1 MATEKLLWI
10 RAALQLRGSVIF
22 VVLPRVLLCGIF
34 GFLISLL
41 YYFDFPVSWHI
52 WGSVITNVV
61 FNLILGLLLVFRT
74 NTAYERYWEGRK
86 SWGNLVVNV
95 RNLAR
100 QIWIGVAE
108 VEPTD
113 REKKASILR
122 LLVAFAIATKLHLRQ
137 EPINSDLENTI
148 KLYNVEAPN
157 LASLQR
163 VKNPPLE
170 VSLWIGDYLQQ
181 QYHRNCLN
189 SQQLY
194 AMNTLLD
201 SMVQALTGCER
212 IVNTP
217 IPLAYAIY
225 LKRLLL
231 IYCICLPFQIVDNL
245 NWWTGLIAALISFAL
260 FGLEEIGNEIEN
272 PFGYDPN
279 DLPVDEICTTLLENI
294 EDFIAFKSLE
304 SELTPQPTI
313 REEES
318 PISI

>member
-10 RAALQLRGSVIF
+10 RAALQLRGSVIPI
-22 VVLPRVLLCGIF
+22 VLPRVLLCGIF
-34 GFLISLL
+34 GFLVSLL

-86 SWGNLVVNV
+86 NWGHLVVNV
-95 RNLAR
+95 RNVAR

-113 REKKASILR
+113 REQKASILR
-122 LLVAFAIATKLHLRQ
+122 LLDAFAIATKLHLRQ
-137 EPINSDLENTI
+137 EPITSELENTL
-148 KLYNVEAPN
+148 KLYNVEARN
-157 LASLQR
+157 LASLQK

-170 VSLWIGDYLQQ
+170 VTLWIGDYLQQ
-181 QYHRNCLN
+181 QYHRNSLSSN
-189 SQQLY
+189 QLY

-201 SMVQALTGCER
+201 SMVHALTGCER

-231 IYCICLPFQIVDNL
+231 IYCICLPFQIVDDL

-279 DLPVDEICTTLLENI
+279 DLPVDEICSTLLDNI
-294 EDFIAFKSLE
+294 EDFIAFKSSE
-304 SELTPQPTI
+304 SELTPQPAL
-313 REEES
+313 REEQS